1 MSLRTQRV
9 AEELKHKLNSV
20 MAKDL
25 SELSIGLVTIT
36 NVMVSPDLK
45 TAKIYVTFI
54 GNKEPVDKC
63 VDKLNERKR
72 HIRFLLAKIISL
84 KYTPDIIFYYDY
96 TYEYAD
102 RIQKLLNDLKG

>member
-45 TAKIYVTFI
+45 NCQDLCYFY
-54 GNKEPVDKC
+54 
-63 VDKLNERKR
+63 RK
-72 HIRFLLAKIISL
+72 
-84 KYTPDIIFYYDY
+84 
-96 TYEYAD
+96 
-102 RIQKLLNDLKG
+102 